1 MKKYLLIILAALIS
15 ATVVAQNREMLFQEF
30 FDGSS
35 MPMGWTV
42 TGLGTSNWSIS
53 ATNNAGGN
61 PNELM
66 LNWEP
71 SFEGVSR
78 MVFPAID
85 LTGVAGVT
93 FSFKHYLDNFHNPSD
108 LGVATSSDGG
118 VTWNECW
125 RESFSTTGIYM
136 KSLDIVNDD
145 MGKPNVQFCIFYEG
159 NSISMNYWYFDD
171 ISIYTNTN
179 FDLGI
184 NVINV
189 PEHIACGDH
198 SIGMQVTNYG
208 ITEITSIEASYQVD
222 NQEPIIEVFNL
233 NIPSLETAML
243 DFAAPANFMPG
254 QSVVKMELL
263 QVNGTHD
270 DDASD
275 DVLEKEINVSLG
287 FAERIPMIEH
297 FSASTCYPCVQVNT
311 AMNEFC
317 AAHPDKFTYVK
328 YVTDFPYPGD
338 PYFTQEGY
346 ARQYHYNVTGVPQVF
361 FDGAETVAATPN
373 EDEFSSHHNMM
384 APFDIRGAF
393 HSEGSMIYVS
403 LDVMPYADMDGLTV
417 YVSVNEKTTTGNV
430 GTNGE
435 TEFHHVLMKMLP
447 NADGTPMTFRAGEK
461 EHLNFNYDMTATFVE
476 EMNDL
481 EVAVW
486 IEDYAAHYIYN
497 SHFLYETEN
506 YPYPVENLILT
517 ENESGEENLMS
528 VSWDMPADGNP
539 VGYNVFVN
547 GNLVAAQITETEYTF
562 ASDFGRF
569 YIVEVQAVYD
579 NDNTSVKQLVTKI
592 NTWSVT
598 ENTDDEIRLFPNP
611 TQGFVSVQATATIQ
625 NAAVFDML
633 GNLINTVKV
642 NGKTFEMDFTGFNNG
657 MYFIK
662 LQAADGKSQVC
673 RVVVT
678 H

>member
-1 MKKYLLIILAALIS
+1 MKRHLLFLLAALIS

-35 MPMGWTV
+35 MPTGWTV

-71 SFEGVSR
+71 SFEGLSR

-125 RESFSTTGIYM
+125 RESFSTTGIYT

-233 NIPSLETAML
+233 NIPSLETA
-243 DFAAPANFMPG
+243 
-254 QSVVKMELL
+254 
-263 QVNGTHD
+263 
-270 DDASD
+270 
-275 DVLEKEINVSLG
+275 I
-287 FAERIPMIEH
+287 
-297 FSASTCYPCVQVNT
+297 
-311 AMNEFC
+311 
-317 AAHPDKFTYVK
+317 
-328 YVTDFPYPGD
+328 
-338 PYFTQEGY
+338 
-346 ARQYHYNVTGVPQVF
+346 
-361 FDGAETVAATPN
+361 
-373 EDEFSSHHNMM
+373 
-384 APFDIRGAF
+384 
-393 HSEGSMIYVS
+393 
-403 LDVMPYADMDGLTV
+403 
-417 YVSVNEKTTTGNV
+417 
-430 GTNGE
+430 
-435 TEFHHVLMKMLP
+435 
-447 NADGTPMTFRAGEK
+447 
-461 EHLNFNYDMTATFVE
+461 
-476 EMNDL
+476 
-481 EVAVW
+481 
-486 IEDYAAHYIYN
+486 
-497 SHFLYETEN
+497 
-506 YPYPVENLILT
+506 LILPRQPT
-517 ENESGEENLMS
+517 LC
-528 VSWDMPADGNP
+528 
-539 VGYNVFVN
+539 
-547 GNLVAAQITETEYTF
+547 Q
-562 ASDFGRF
+562 
-569 YIVEVQAVYD
+569 
-579 NDNTSVKQLVTKI
+579 VKA
-592 NTWSVT
+592 W
-598 ENTDDEIRLFPNP
+598 
-611 TQGFVSVQATATIQ
+611 
-625 NAAVFDML
+625 
-633 GNLINTVKV
+633 
-642 NGKTFEMDFTGFNNG
+642 
-657 MYFIK
+657 
-662 LQAADGKSQVC
+662 
-673 RVVVT
+673 
-678 H
+678 